1 MPVARGR
8 AKAESESRRFQIP
21 PTRPI
26 STETTT
32 AAPQLPEAK
41 RGKVQNLQRER
52 TSVEEFAANPPPV
65 PLVFVVAAGAGQ
77 VEQDSAE
84 TGLSE
89 MSLHNVLM
97 GWCLNLLGLLSVSFG
112 FHRVHQQSERNLTG
126 GGGRAT
132 RRANT
137 LENLALAHKSRKAR
151 QEQTLPG
158 PISSFGSNEWRLRSN
173 WDPAPQ
179 PPKVIAPEAAAVAED
194 IGGSGFPCGVNNPAR
209 VVVIEAQDQR
219 THQEGQHRGIET

>member
-1 MPVARGR
+1 VRART
-8 AKAESESRRFQIP
+8 KL
-21 PTRPI
+21 I
-26 STETTT
+26 STAGVVAGAVALACLLLE
-32 AAPQLPEAK
+32 AAPKRKVPTLSNSSNPAPSAPRQPPLHPKWPEA
-41 RGKVQNLQRER
+41 RCGKVQNLRHER

-151 QEQTLPG
+151 QLFSARSGAPM
-158 PISSFGSNEWRLRSN
+158 SNRSPLRRALTRLRSN
-173 WDPAPQ
+173 RG
-179 PPKVIAPEAAAVAED
+179 PPV
-194 IGGSGFPCGVNNPAR
+194 SL
-209 VVVIEAQDQR
+209 
-219 THQEGQHRGIET
+219 